1 MHARKVYTYYA
12 YACFSLPLHANISVS
27 CGTSV
32 LRCIYC
38 DLHRVPRH
46 RRDVSARLRKLIARF
61 SLVISAT
68 PAPPTPS
75 RPCSPSP
82 CGINAYCR
90 ERFNTAVCECIPNY
104 RGNPYQGCQ
113 PECLVNTDC
122 PQSQA
127 CIRTKCQDPCPGTCG
142 VGAICTVSNHVP
154 ICSCPLPTIG
164 DAFTLC
170 QIPVEGN
177 SVVHMPRYLVI

>member
-1 MHARKVYTYYA
+1 MYIIIYTVHARTLNRSYEYGINYV
-12 YACFSLPLHANISVS
+12 FSA
-27 CGTSV
+27 
-32 LRCIYC
+32 
-38 DLHRVPRH
+38 
-46 RRDVSARLRKLIARF
+46 
-61 SLVISAT
+61 VILAT
-68 PAPPTPS
+68 PTPSVPS

-82 CGINAYCR
+82 CGINAYCH
-90 ERFNTAVCECIPNY
+90 ERFDTAICECVPNY

-122 PQSQA
+122 PKSQA
-127 CIRTKCQDPCPGTCG
+127 CIKTRCQDPCPGTCG

-170 QIPVEGN
+170 QVPVEGN
-177 SVVHMPRYLVI
+177 FTIHIFNYIII